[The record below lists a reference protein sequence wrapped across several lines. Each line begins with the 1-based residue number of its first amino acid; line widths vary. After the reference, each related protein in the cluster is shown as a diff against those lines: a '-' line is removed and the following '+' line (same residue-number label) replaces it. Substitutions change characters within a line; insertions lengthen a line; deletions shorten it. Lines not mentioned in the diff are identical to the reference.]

1 MIKFGS
7 CTEIVVPDGVEI
19 LVKKGD
25 RVKGGITILGKL
37 PE

>member
-7 CTEIVVPDGVEI
+7 CTEVIVPKSVEI

-25 RVKGGITILGKL
+25 KVKGGETVLGRL
-37 PE
+37 CE